1 MAKTVT
7 KADLVD
13 AIAKASGCTKKC
25 AAASLEGLLSAIEA
39 ALAKGNVVQIT
50 GFGTFDTAKRKART
64 ARNPRT
70 GETIKIPAT
79 VVPRFR
85 PGAGLKA
92 KVKK

>member
-25 AAASLEGLLSAIEA
+25 AAASLDGLLAAIEG
-39 ALAKGNVVQIT
+39 ALAKGNAVQIT
-50 GFGTFDTAKRKART
+50 GFGTFDTVKRKART
-64 ARNPRT
+64 ARNPQT

-85 PGAGLKA
+85 PGVGLKA